1 MYNLTLYYREKR
13 KFRLIK
19 NRNLKPLYNRI
30 FVQIKKKF
38 QDEIVT
44 DSGIT
49 FYKDTSFN
57 PEENSTVSGIVVG
70 IPSVVDKVNV
80 SPDFK
85 HNVLIGD
92 KLYFNFNVVLD
103 SDNLIIH
110 EGEEY
115 WTVDYWNAI
124 ALVRD
129 GQIIP
134 VGDYILVDPVQEEIT
149 SSIIH
154 IPDAYKKKEGN
165 RGLVFASNDPE
176 IPSGIEVEYDPI
188 GKFWNIIEGN
198 KLYCMYNSNIY
209 FKYEVVTLK

>member
-1 MYNLTLYYREKR
+1 MR
-13 KFRLIK
+13 
-19 NRNLKPLYNRI
+19 PLFNKI
-30 FVQIKKKF
+30 FVQIEKKF

-70 IPSVVDKVNV
+70 IPTVVDKNNV
-80 SPDFK
+80 SPEFR
-85 HNVLIGD
+85 HNVLVGD

-103 SDNLIIH
+103 NDNLIVH
-110 EGEEY
+110 EGQEY

-129 GQIIP
+129 GQVIP
-134 VGDYILVDPVQEEIT
+134 VGDYILIDPIQEEVKSFLI
-149 SSIIH
+149 

-165 RGLVFASNDPE
+165 RGVVYASNSPE
-176 IPSGIEVEYDPI
+176 LPAGTEVEYDKI
-188 GKFWNIIEGN
+188 GKFWNIIEG
-198 KLYCMYNSNIY
+198 KKVYCMYTSNI
-209 FKYEVVTLK
+209 FFIYESA

>member
-1 MYNLTLYYREKR
+1 MR
-13 KFRLIK
+13 
-19 NRNLKPLYNRI
+19 PLFNKI
-30 FVQIKKKF
+30 FVQIEKKF

-70 IPSVVDKVNV
+70 IPTVVDKNNV
-80 SPDFK
+80 TPEFK
-85 HNVLIGD
+85 HNVLVGD

-110 EGEEY
+110 EGQEY

-129 GQIIP
+129 GQVIP
-134 VGDYILVDPVQEEIT
+134 VGDYILIDPIQEEVKSFLI
-149 SSIIH
+149 

-165 RGLVFASNDPE
+165 RGVVYASNSPE
-176 IPSGIEVEYDPI
+176 LPAGTEVEYDKI
-188 GKFWNIIEGN
+188 GKFWNIIEG
-198 KLYCMYNSNIY
+198 KRLFCMYNDNVFFIY
-209 FKYEVVTLK
+209 ER

>member
-1 MYNLTLYYREKR
+1 MR
-13 KFRLIK
+13 
-19 NRNLKPLYNRI
+19 PLFNKI
-30 FVQIKKKF
+30 FVQIEKKF
-38 QDEIVT
+38 QDEVVT
-44 DSGIT
+44 ESGIT

-70 IPSVVDKVNV
+70 VPTVVDKVNV

-85 HNVLIGD
+85 HNVLVGD

-103 SDNLIIH
+103 NDNLIVH
-110 EGEEY
+110 EGQEY

-134 VGDYILVDPVQEEIT
+134 VGDYILIDPIQEEVI
-149 SSIIH
+149 SSLLI

-165 RGLVFASNDPE
+165 RGVVFSSNSPDLPV
-176 IPSGIEVEYDPI
+176 GAEVEYDPI
-188 GKFWNIIEGN
+188 GKFWNIIEG
-198 KLYCMYNSNIY
+198 KRVYCMYHSNIFFTY
-209 FKYEVVTLK
+209 NK

>member
-1 MYNLTLYYREKR
+1 MR
-13 KFRLIK
+13 
-19 NRNLKPLYNRI
+19 PLFNKI
-30 FVQIKKKF
+30 FVQIEKKF

-70 IPSVVDKVNV
+70 IPTVVDKNNV
-80 SPDFK
+80 TPEFK
-85 HNVLIGD
+85 HNVLVGD

-110 EGEEY
+110 DDQEY

-129 GQIIP
+129 GQVIP
-134 VGDYILVDPVQEEIT
+134 VGDYILIDPIQEEVT
-149 SSIIH
+149 SSLLI

-165 RGLVFASNDPE
+165 RGVVYASNSPDLPA
-176 IPSGIEVEYDPI
+176 GTEVEYDKI
-188 GKFWNIIEGN
+188 GKFWNIIEG
-198 KLYCMYNSNIY
+198 KRVYCMYLHNI
-209 FKYEVVTLK
+209 FFIYEKEA